1 MPGELDIF
9 FNLTT
14 IKNPLHPIQQ
24 HDTNYKS
31 ITLPIIASKRPYR
44 QKKKISSVENET
56 GQTETIIRQE
66 VNRFR
71 EFLFSKKKKKKINL
85 RQTRKSKQ
93 QRVERKKKR
102 RRGRRARTLHGDKN
116 SSIPGRPCYKPLYR
130 VKTDHDDKRT
140 FEKK

>member
-31 ITLPIIASKRPYR
+31 ITLPTNYR
-44 QKKKISSVENET
+44 FETTLSSKKKISSVENET

-71 EFLFSKKKKKKINL
+71 EFLFSKKKKRNKFASDTQEQTATSGKEEKKE
-85 RQTRKSKQ
+85 K
-93 QRVERKKKR
+93 RKKGKNVAR
-102 RRGRRARTLHGDKN
+102 R
-116 SSIPGRPCYKPLYR
+116 
-130 VKTDHDDKRT
+130 
-140 FEKK
+140 